1 MTMLAVEHIVAG
13 YYEEIDI
20 LNDLSLGVES
30 GTITGIIGPNG
41 AGKSTLL
48 RTIFGF
54 LPPSQGRILFLG
66 QEIQALFSYR
76 IKRLGISYVPQA
88 INTFPQL
95 TVEENLL
102 LGAWTMRKQ
111 RHRVEA
117 GLERMY
123 TMFPAMATM
132 KGRKAAF
139 LSGGQAKMLSIAKE
153 LITEPRLV
161 LVDEPTAGLAPKV
174 AAEMYEFLERGR
186 HGGLTILLV
195 DQNIAKAV
203 EISDY
208 LYMLEM
214 GSVKLAGPREVFA
227 TNLREIIRDSLIG
240 V

>member
-1 MTMLAVEHIVAG
+1 MTMLAVDHIVAG

-20 LNDLSLGVES
+20 LNDLSLEVQQ
-30 GTITGIIGPNG
+30 GTITAVIGPNG

-48 RTIFGF
+48 KTIFGF
-54 LPPSQGRILFLG
+54 LSPSKGRIIFQG
-66 QEIQALFSYR
+66 QEIQGQSSYL
-76 IKRLGISYVPQA
+76 IKRRGISYVPQA

-102 LGAWTMRKQ
+102 LGAWTLRKQ
-111 RHRVEA
+111 RRRVEA
-117 GLERMY
+117 ELQKIY
-123 TMFPAMATM
+123 ALFPFLATT
-132 KGRKAAF
+132 KRRRAAF

-153 LITEPRLV
+153 LISEPLLV

-174 AAEMYEFLERGR
+174 AAEVYDFLQRGGERGI
-186 HGGLTILLV
+186 TILLV

-214 GSVKLAGPREVFA
+214 GSVKLAGPGEAFA
-227 TNLREIIRDSLIG
+227 QNLRDIIRDSLIG

>member
-20 LNDLSLGVES
+20 LNGLSLGVQQGS
-30 GTITGIIGPNG
+30 ITGVIGPNG

-48 RTIFGF
+48 KTIFGF
-54 LPPSQGRILFLG
+54 LTPSKGHILFQG
-66 QEIQALFSYR
+66 SEIHSLSSYR

-102 LGAWTMRKQ
+102 LGGWTVRKD
-111 RHRVEA
+111 RKRMGA
-117 GLERMY
+117 GLAKMY
-123 TMFPAMATM
+123 AMFPALATA
-132 KGRKAAF
+132 RRRRASF

-153 LITEPRLV
+153 LVSEPLLV
-161 LVDEPTAGLAPKV
+161 LVDEPTAGLAPRV
-174 AAEMYEFLERGR
+174 AAEVYDFLQRSRDSGI
-186 HGGLTILLV
+186 TMLLV

-214 GSVKLAGPREVFA
+214 GGVKLEGPREAFEH
-227 TNLREIIRDSLIG
+227 NIRDIIRDSLIG
-240 V
+240 L

>member
-1 MTMLAVEHIVAG
+1 MALLAVERIVAG
-13 YYEEIDI
+13 YTTEIDI
-20 LNDLSLGVES
+20 LNDLSLKMEE
-30 GTITGIIGPNG
+30 GTITGVIGPNG

-48 RTIFGF
+48 KAIFGF
-54 LPPSQGRILFLG
+54 LPPSRGRICLQG
-66 QEIQALFSYR
+66 QEIQALSSYR

-102 LGAWTMRKQ
+102 LGAWTLRRQ
-111 RHRVEA
+111 RTKVDA
-117 GLERMY
+117 GLERVY
-123 TMFPAMATM
+123 GMFPALATM
-132 KGRKAAF
+132 RKRRAAF

-153 LITEPRLV
+153 LISEPFLV

-174 AAEMYEFLERGR
+174 AADVYQLLQRSREDGI
-186 HGGLTILLV
+186 TILLV
-195 DQNIAKAV
+195 DQNLAKAV

-214 GSVKLAGPREVFA
+214 GGVKLAGPRQAFEK
-227 TNLREIIRDSLIG
+227 NLRDIIRDSLIG